1 MIMWAAV
8 LKKRSNLLLLLFCL
22 GFILLFMHTSDLHD
36 SELTQSGQEKSQS
49 KSAAAGFGV
58 RSKVLSHRKEGNG
71 VEVKTGRKGPKA
83 PSRCL
88 FRAPLENR

>member
-1 MIMWAAV
+1 MWAVV
-8 LKKRSNLLLLLFCL
+8 LKQRSNLLLFLICL
-22 GFILLFMHTSDLHD
+22 GFILLCMHTRDLHD
-36 SELTQSGQEKSQS
+36 RELTQSGQEKSQS
-49 KSAAAGFGV
+49 KSAAGFGV
-58 RSKVLSHRKEGNG
+58 ISKVLSQRKERNG